1 MHTFSIG
8 KDFPRNFL
16 GFPSK
21 NSENSVEM
29 PRQFNELFASHEFQ
43 VVYMELVT
51 DYFAEFL

>member
-16 GFPSK
+16 VFPSK